1 MAIQSQFLMNK
12 AAISRNGDFKSSID
26 PSGPAFIN
34 MIPDMT
40 VKIPCKGTTN
50 SLLTL
55 EQGIM
60 HWHRT
65 TC

>member
-34 MIPDMT
+34 IIPDMT
-40 VKIPCKGTTN
+40 VKVPCNGATN
-50 SLLTL
+50 SLLTP

-60 HWHRT
+60 HLRRT